1 MFKFEKAPLGRSM
14 EKFESIVGP
23 SLKVQGDLVISQSLR
38 IDGVV
43 HGNILQAEGTSAT
56 VAIAAGGAV
65 HGNITV
71 HDLIVSGRV
80 HGDISC
86 PGRVELVDSARIEG
100 DVTYGS
106 IGVAVGANIMGQLRQ
121 IDEATHNAALGIIQK
136 AALPHPTQS

>member
-23 SLKVQGDLVISQSLR
+23 TLKVQGDLVISQSLR

-56 VAIAAGGAV
+56 VAVAAGASV
-65 HGNITV
+65 TGNITV
-71 HDLIVSGRV
+71 HTLIVS
-80 HGDISC
+80 
-86 PGRVELVDSARIEG
+86 GRVELVDSARVEG

-106 IGVAVGANIMGQLRQ
+106 LGVAVGAHIMGQLRQ
-121 IDEATHNAALGIIQK
+121 IDEATHNVALGVIQK
-136 AALPHPTQS
+136 AALPHPAQG